1 MPPRDIAL
9 TVLELQPREFHWVLM
24 EATEAESEEC
34 LGYKPVDCAVRPCA
48 DYGQAVVEGA
58 VALRQ
63 LQGLSPPSVPVPET
77 TTARP
82 ATAPRQGLFGLGF
95 LRRPAAARRLPVADK
110 ALIAR
115 LKQLL

>member
-24 EATEAESEEC
+24 EAAEAESEEC
-34 LGYKPVDCAVRPCA
+34 LGYKPVDCAVRPCT
-48 DYGQAVVEGA
+48 DYGQAVIEGA

-63 LQGLSPPSVPVPET
+63 LQGL
-77 TTARP
+77 
-82 ATAPRQGLFGLGF
+82 APRSPVVVPAATRTIAPRMGLLGLGF
-95 LRRPAAARRLPVADK
+95 LSRAKAGPRPHVADQT
-110 ALIAR
+110 LLGR